1 MAHPISMTMQLKQDA
16 ASKRALKEFKQT
28 FATRWQPRIDEA
40 MRASRIIHFARVVTI
55 EDKYLQ
61 LLTEFDGDRRVYTTF
76 FLNALPDVFEA
87 MFALA
92 KGAPPWQEL
101 RHPDKFFEYCG
112 TLDLPPLGKAA
123 DGSGDGFLF
132 AAYGAK
138 EVKEI
143 LPLLA

>member
-1 MAHPISMTMQLKQDA
+1 MAHSINMTMPLKQDA
-16 ASKRALKEFKQT
+16 ASKLALKEFKQT
-28 FATRWQPRIDEA
+28 FAARWQPRIDEA
-40 MRASRIIHFARVVTI
+40 MRASKIIHFARVVTI
-55 EDKYLQ
+55 GDKYLQ

-76 FLNALPDVFEA
+76 FLNALPEVFEA

-101 RHPDKFFEYCG
+101 RHPDRFFEYCG
-112 TLDLPPLGKAA
+112 SLDLRPLGDAA
-123 DGSGDGFLF
+123 DGSNEGFLF
-132 AAYGAK
+132 AAYRAK